1 MMDNARR
8 VGREIAVGCLH
19 ILRWFLP
26 FTMADG
32 HFAPLDAEA
41 FRKVRFRS
49 LNRILMG
56 LVLTVGLGEAARY
69 GGYAVMYWIM
79 TVPAGVLAMLLGM
92 WLMFTTL
99 YGRKR

>member
-8 VGREIAVGCLH
+8 VGREIAAGCLR

-32 HFAPLDAEA
+32 HFAPLDADA
-41 FRKVRFRS
+41 FRKARFRS

-69 GGYAVMYWIM
+69 GGYAAMYWVM

-92 WLMFTTL
+92 WLMFMTL
-99 YGRKR
+99 TGRKR